1 MRTLILGIVIQL
13 VVNFSLFGQDKKS
26 TEKSTSN
33 STGQLTNPSTTTTTN
48 QTETEKE
55 FIHDIT
61 FLNAANFDF
70 TGTKNVSYLGKLSFN
85 ALSLSK
91 SRWGFIGGIQRINF
105 TFRDSTRS
113 GFYKENRCIKPLDE
127 RKMGLKYLRE
137 YNKYENKL
145 SNTAW
150 SFYFQPT
157 LRVLTQNSSIDANGQ
172 KRYGM
177 FVHIHTELL
186 VNKTN
191 VVTTVSNLQ
200 RDTLV
205 YDLTKPLGPIYYF
218 NSNPIIRNNTILSG
232 YFGTGITLN
241 LDPFGNKKSE
251 FFFQTTLGWTTNSLS
266 WISQDIEIGI
276 NPDPKNPNNP
286 LPVTPFGDG
295 DSNSEGFYLFRSEF
309 KHLFNSN
316 VQLVIGT
323 EIRGILPIYA
333 PTYAAYTGLNL
344 SLEKIA
350 DIFKGSN

>member
-1 MRTLILGIVIQL
+1 MKTLNLIVVILLIINSNL
-13 VVNFSLFGQDKKS
+13 TGQDNTS
-26 TEKSTSN
+26 TEKSNTS
-33 STGQLTNPSTTTTTN
+33 STGQSTNPSKTATS
-48 QTETEKE
+48 QTESEKE

-91 SRWGFIGGIQRINF
+91 SKWGFIGGIQRINF
-105 TFRDSTRS
+105 TYRDSTRS
-113 GFYKENRCIKPLDE
+113 GFYKENRYIKPLDE

-150 SFYFQPT
+150 AFYFQPT
-157 LRVLTQNSSIDANGQ
+157 FRVLTQNSTIDANGQ

-177 FVHIHTELL
+177 FVHIHSELL

-191 VVTTVSNLQ
+191 VVTTIANLQ

-218 NSNPIIRNNTILSG
+218 NSNTIIRNNTILSG

-241 LDPFGNKKSE
+241 LDPFGNNKSE
-251 FFFQTTLGWTTNSLS
+251 FFFQPTLGYTTNSLS

-276 NPDPKNPNNP
+276 NPNPATPANP
-286 LPVTPFGDG
+286 IPVTLYSDS
-295 DSNSEGFYLFRSEF
+295 DSNWRGFYLVRSEF

-316 VQLVIGT
+316 VQLIVGT

-333 PTYAAYTGLNL
+333 PTYAVYTGLNL

-350 DIFKGSN
+350 DIFKGSK